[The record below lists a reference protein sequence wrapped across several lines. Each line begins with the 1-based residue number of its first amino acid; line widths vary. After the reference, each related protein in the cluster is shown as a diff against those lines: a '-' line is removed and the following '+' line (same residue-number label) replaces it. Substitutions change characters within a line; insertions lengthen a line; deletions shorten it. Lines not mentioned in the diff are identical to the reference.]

1 MFEKG
6 DAVVCPAHGAGIVKG
21 FSELKPLDGVQ
32 RYYQIELLKQVNT
45 QVMIPVN
52 SAEEQGVRLAITDDE
67 LEKVWE
73 VLSSEPKTLPDKH
86 RTRYKVIND
95 KFNSGNIVEL
105 VEAIRD
111 MAARRRKRDGMTKKA
126 RRIYRRGVTL
136 LAGEVAVAQGVKLA
150 TAKSRIRAQLRKYMS
165 NGNDD

>member
-6 DAVVCPAHGAGIVKG
+6 DVVVCPAHGAGIVKG
-21 FSELKPLDGVQ
+21 VSELKPLDGIQ
-32 RYYQIELLKQVNT
+32 RYYQIELVKQVNT
-45 QVMIPVN
+45 HVMIPVK
-52 SAEEQGVRLAITDDE
+52 SAEAQGVRPAITDDE

-73 VLSSEPKTLPDKH
+73 ILSSEPKSLPDKH

-95 KFNSGNIVEL
+95 KFNSGNIIEL
-105 VEAIRD
+105 VETIRD
-111 MAARRRKRDGMTKKA
+111 MAWRRRERDGMTEKA

-150 TAKSRIRAQLRKYMS
+150 AAKDRIRDELRKYMS